1 MPETVLTENWFGG
14 INCRHFCFSSSQ
26 LSISFFLFSFSCFCG
41 AHQLSK
47 ALLNAL
53 GLSVP
58 VVNSLICAILSPP
71 PEPPSVLQT
80 DTSHYERTNICHCTV
95 LSKAIWLKESEF
107 FRDRKLQREM
117 AQDADSK
124 NASWRV
130 WKNDSIGLVVYTV
143 CQECQT
149 HFTSRVTYSPLWY

>member
-1 MPETVLTENWFGG
+1 MQTFLLFFSPAVRIL
-14 INCRHFCFSSSQ
+14 FCFS
-26 LSISFFLFSFSCFCG
+26 FFFSCFCG
-41 AHQLSK
+41 ADQLSK

-80 DTSHYERTNICHCTV
+80 DTSHFERTNICHCTV
-95 LSKAIWLKESEF
+95 SSKAIWLKESEF
-107 FRDRKLQREM
+107 FRDRKLQRKM
-117 AQDADSK
+117 AQDTDSK

-130 WKNDSIGLVVYTV
+130 CKNDSISLVMYTV

-149 HFTSRVTYSPLWY
+149 HFTSRVTYSPL